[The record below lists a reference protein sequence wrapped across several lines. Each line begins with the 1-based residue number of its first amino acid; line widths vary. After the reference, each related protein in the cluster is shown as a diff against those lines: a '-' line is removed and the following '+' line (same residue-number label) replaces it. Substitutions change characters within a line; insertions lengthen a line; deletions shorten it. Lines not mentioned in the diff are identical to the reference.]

1 MLKEELEKVQTNF
14 ENLRVQQ
21 KITNLT
27 KASKKGMI
35 KSVDYSKNF
44 SVRDLQ
50 RWKSFQNY
58 ISYNN
63 NKNWN

>member
-35 KSVDYSKNF
+35 
-44 SVRDLQ
+44 
-50 RWKSFQNY
+50 
-58 ISYNN
+58 
-63 NKNWN
+63 